1 MDFRKEFWQIAIYNF
16 LEILEIWFDCLFTGF
31 VDANVLSKIRETFLR
46 ASILIARKSNRIRES
61 IEIGLAGTIKRRKLG
76 EKFFTRAIKT
86 SFGVAQNDLG
96 TSDSPYRTAIS
107 GAILKLQEEGKL
119 HLLKTRWWKEKR
131 GGGSCRVSMQTRF
144 SLFYTS
150 RRDALDETYP
160 PNSPIPSN
168 VYFLRGSSF
177 HPQLV
182 EKERID
188 SHSAKK
194 RLLNS

>member
-1 MDFRKEFWQIAIYNF
+1 MQTFSRKFEKLSFELRSLLQENPIEFENR
-16 LEILEIWFDCLFTGF
+16 
-31 VDANVLSKIRETFLR
+31 S
-46 ASILIARKSNRIRES
+46 KSN
-61 IEIGLAGTIKRRKLG
+61 GLAGTIKRRKLG

-168 VYFLRGSSF
+168 VYFLPGSSF

>member
-1 MDFRKEFWQIAIYNF
+1 MQTFSRKFEKLSFELRSLLQENPIEFENR
-16 LEILEIWFDCLFTGF
+16 
-31 VDANVLSKIRETFLR
+31 S
-46 ASILIARKSNRIRES
+46 KSN
-61 IEIGLAGTIKRRKLG
+61 GLAGTIKRRKLG

-160 PNSPIPSN
+160 PNSPISP
-168 VYFLRGSSF
+168 RTCISF
-177 HPQLV
+177 VARVSTPNWW
-182 EKERID
+182 
-188 SHSAKK
+188 KK
-194 RLLNS
+194 KG